1 MGGFAISNVY
11 ALSLLLLFAAGF
23 LNLAFGA
30 MAMTLVQLEAPPHM
44 RGRVI
49 GLYNVSFHGMRAFS
63 GVTIGIGGAL
73 VGVHWSLALSAI
85 ALFIITLVLLA
96 YEFRYKAAQPA
107 E

>member
-1 MGGFAISNVY
+1 
-11 ALSLLLLFAAGF
+11 
-23 LNLAFGA
+23 
-30 MAMTLVQLEAPPHM
+30 MTLVQLEAPPHM

>member
-1 MGGFAISNVY
+1 
-11 ALSLLLLFAAGF
+11 
-23 LNLAFGA
+23 
-30 MAMTLVQLEAPPHM
+30 
-44 RGRVI
+44 
-49 GLYNVSFHGMRAFS
+49 MRAFS

-73 VGVHWSLALSAI
+73 VGVHWSLALSAM